1 MTRLL
6 VIGALAT
13 CLLPQPS
20 VAYAASPPPGVATE
34 EARQA
39 AQKMFEA
46 GDGLY
51 ESGRYEDAIAAFKN
65 SHHLVASPNSRLM
78 LARSLREA
86 GHYAQ
91 ACVEFRG
98 TIQDAEATSSRYPEA
113 LASARSELAALER
126 SLGHLEL
133 DAKLGEQ
140 IRELTI
146 NGKTVEPLG
155 ARIPVPAGTLHVEL
169 RLKDGSRHS
178 NTIDL
183 AQGEHKPLK
192 RLEFETQSLTQA
204 EAPPAG
210 TTREPTTPAVRNGGV
225 RTAAWIS
232 AGIGAAGLTVFGAFG
247 VLNWK
252 AFQDLQSS
260 CPADRC
266 STASADKIDAGRRY
280 QLVANLGLGVAVLG
294 TAAATT
300 LFVLSMRKQAE
311 SPAVALSLAP
321 TGLQLDGRF

>member
-6 VIGALAT
+6 VIGAFAT

-86 GHYAQ
+86 AHYAQ

-98 TIQDAEATSSRYPEA
+98 TIQDAEATSGRYPEA

-133 DAKLGEQ
+133 DAKLREQ

-146 NGKTVEPLG
+146 NGKAVETLG
-155 ARIPVPAGTLHVEL
+155 AQIPVPAGTLHVEL
-169 RLKDGSRHS
+169 RLKDGSTHS

-183 AQGEHKPLK
+183 AQGEHK
-192 RLEFETQSLTQA
+192 RLNPPEFETQSLKA
-204 EAPPAG
+204 EAPPAS
-210 TTREPTTPAVRNGGV
+210 TTKERTTPTERNGGV

-266 STASADKIDAGRRY
+266 SNASADKIDAGRRY